1 MNRRKTDPFRP
12 SPLFWKLV
20 LAAVLATLAL
30 TGRARATSCDCV
42 TTCTHV
48 VVVKPEPA
56 SWVFA
61 PGRYTHDP
69 DTGVRVA
76 QYQRIRAIEPLDDP
90 RAVTS
95 GYDRSRTIQR
105 GADGSVKTYYRVRSY
120 GNGLGGLDA
129 EWERA
134 HDARRGAPV
143 VPGFGFAAGYGAGYG
158 GGGYGVPFYGG
169 GYGFPGF
176 GYYPG
181 PGGGRAPIG
190 RPAYGELDPDGAN
203 GFRDGVRPRT
213 PDRQFYR
220 NSPWHNRGGNLGPGS

>member
-20 LAAVLATLAL
+20 LAAVLATFAL
-30 TGRARATSCDCV
+30 IGKARASDCGCGP
-42 TTCTHV
+42 TCTHV
-48 VVVKPEPA
+48 VVVKAEPA
-56 SWVFA
+56 SWIFA

-76 QYQRIRAIEPLDDP
+76 QYQRTRAIEPLDDP
-90 RAVTS
+90 RDVTS
-95 GYDRSRTIQR
+95 VYDRKRTVQR
-105 GADGSVKTYYRVRSY
+105 GADGSVNTYYRVRSY

-129 EWERA
+129 EWERL

-143 VPGFGFAAGYGAGYG
+143 VPGYGAGYGAGFPGYG
-158 GGGYGVPFYGG
+158 PGYGVPFYGG
-169 GYGFPGF
+169 GYGFPGVGF
-176 GYYPG
+176 YPWRG
-181 PGGGRAPIG
+181 G
-190 RPAYGELDPDGAN
+190 RPAYGQLDPDGAN